1 MNDKNDHFF
10 DSLCMEAQCGII
22 NDAKTL
28 MKEARRRKIKRL
40 TFNQALEIIKIQRFD
55 YFRFNFNMAFGKK

>member
-1 MNDKNDHFF
+1 MNDKNNHFF
-10 DSLCMEAQCGII
+10 DSLCMGAQCGII
-22 NDAKTL
+22 NEAKTL

-40 TFNQALEIIKIQRFD
+40 TFNQALEIIKIQRFN